1 MSIKNNY
8 LLIILAGVCFGT
20 TGTAQALGP
29 TGVSSLAVGASRL
42 PLGAFL
48 IWLYLNKTHTEK
60 PKLNLGL
67 IWISAVGILA
77 YQLAFFSAVRI
88 TGVAI
93 GTVTALGSVPI
104 LTGIVEFIWHKNR
117 PHFNWVIATFFTTL
131 GIFLLGTANGISE
144 FKPIGFLLALTA
156 GLSFS
161 IFTVASK
168 QILKTGA
175 DTTYVMYETFKLAG
189 FLALPILFF
198 AGFTWIATG
207 PGFAMLFWLALVP
220 TAISYI
226 SYAKGLKGLRPSVAN
241 TLVLAEPATATLLA
255 ALVLNESLT
264 QKSLIGILLVASG
277 LIYLSLT
284 SDK

>member
-1 MSIKNNY
+1 MNTKNNY

-29 TGVSSLAVGASRL
+29 SDVSSLAVGASRL

-48 IWLYLNKTHTEK
+48 IWLYLKRSQIEK
-60 PKLNLGL
+60 PKLNIGL
-67 IWISAVGILA
+67 IWVSAIGILA
-77 YQLAFFSAVRI
+77 YQLTFFSAVRI

-117 PHFNWVIATFFTTL
+117 PHFNWLIATFFTTI
-131 GIFLLGTANGISE
+131 GIFLLGTTNGISE
-144 FKPIGFLLALTA
+144 FKPTGFFLALTA

-168 QILKTGA
+168 QVLKTGA
-175 DTTYVMYETFKLAG
+175 NTTYVMFETFKLAG
-189 FLALPILFF
+189 ILSLPILLFS
-198 AGFTWIATG
+198 GFTWIATW

-226 SYAKGLKGLRPSVAN
+226 SYAKGLKGLRPSIAN

-255 ALVLNESLT
+255 ALVLNETLT
-264 QKSLIGILLVASG
+264 QKSLMGIFLVAAG

-284 SDK
+284 SD